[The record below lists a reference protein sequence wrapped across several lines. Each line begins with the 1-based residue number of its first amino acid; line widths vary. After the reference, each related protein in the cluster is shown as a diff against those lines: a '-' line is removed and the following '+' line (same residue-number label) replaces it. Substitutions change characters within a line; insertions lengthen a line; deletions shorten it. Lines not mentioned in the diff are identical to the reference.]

1 MISTA
6 FQEKIEHE
14 FIHGSAISPDL
25 FRATVEVVSDT
36 EVLPGGDVCYPIHE
50 ALNWQVTRFGQQART
65 TQQAAILRNEDGS
78 CWQLKSEKPRS
89 HKGKAIKYDTPVGN
103 GSRAFL
109 PTINRE
115 TSRAIANHY
124 GCEVSPPGES
134 FWSWLEQ
141 HPEIPIIW
149 TEGGKKALSLLS
161 QGYVA
166 IALYGVH
173 GGYRVKD
180 ELGNPIS
187 PNLIADVA
195 RFAQPG
201 RSHILAFD
209 QDAKPSTIAKVNRA
223 LWRFGSLLEQSG
235 GTVAITSWKPEQGK
249 GVDDLIVQ
257 SGVDA
262 WHTAYSDAMPL
273 AHWQIWQQLSGQ
285 LTHKA
290 SIRLNTAHLT
300 ELNPESLPDTGII
313 AIASAKGT
321 EKTKFI
327 GRLTAES
334 RIVLAAGHRICL
346 MRNLCQR
353 WGINYRGD
361 LDKAN
366 GQFITGSGYTLKVGL
381 CVDSLLAID
390 PEKFRGCDLIIDE
403 VTQVFRHLITS
414 STCRKDGRLPAL
426 LAKLHQL
433 IQVAKRVIVA
443 DADLN
448 NTVLDYLR
456 SLRGDNAPIFLVRND
471 YQPQGY
477 PVEFLQSPD
486 ATIITARLLNDCR
499 HRLPGQVLFVATDS
513 KMGSKTLARL
523 VSQVEGLG
531 QRVLVINSETSGGES
546 EQEFINHPDQVLAR
560 GEYDV
565 IICSPSLATG
575 VSIEAQGIISRVY
588 GIFYGASST
597 DGDMA
602 QSLARVREP
611 VERVVWC
618 APYGRNF
625 SKVSRSTNPLELKSQ
640 LKQRTDAT
648 VMLTRS
654 QLRED
659 IAGEITGYDW
669 QSDPHL
675 NLWARITADQNRAM
689 HSLRDALLV
698 RLRYEGNQVTLIDA
712 GSDQA
717 VKLLTKHAKEE
728 IRQIEA
734 DAVSKAAVLDR
745 AEVLQLETKEA
756 QTPDERLAIARYYMG
771 DFYATEEVT
780 SELVRWDNDGR
791 RRGELLN
798 LETLIYPDV
807 AIERDLKG
815 LEKQASWN
823 QGIVPWDVGTAELRR
838 RLRAELKLNDF
849 LDPDKEWTK
858 HDLKPYADTA
868 RELKP
873 QIKLG
878 LNFSI
883 TDGMSDTQII
893 HQLLSHMGIKFEWRW
908 SRSVAGYE
916 GEKLRVYR
924 LDTAHW
930 QQLTDVLDRRA
941 VRREILRQT
950 EQESGSP
957 PLKSSYTGG
966 GDPIMKVPLEEE
978 SWLTSE
984 SLADVRMMWRDAD
997 SEEVRAEIRRFV
1009 PLAVLQRAVA
1019 SHQEPA

>member
-1 MISTA
+1 MPSVSAPIKKT
-6 FQEKIEHE
+6 FKQRIEQE
-14 FIHGSAISPDL
+14 FIHGSEIAPDL

-50 ALNWQVTRFGQQART
+50 ALNWHLTRFGHQARI

-78 CWQLKSEKPRS
+78 CWQLKSEKPRI
-89 HKGKAIKYDTPVGN
+89 HKGKLVKYDTPVGK

-115 TSRAIANHY
+115 TRRAIAQRYQCN
-124 GCEVSPPGES
+124 VPLPGES
-134 FWSWLEQ
+134 FWNWLEQ

-166 IALYGVH
+166 ISLYGVH
-173 GGYRVKD
+173 GGYRAKD
-180 ELGNPIS
+180 EMGNPIN
-187 PNLIADVA
+187 PILIADVTQ
-195 RFAQPG
+195 FAQPG
-201 RSHILAFD
+201 RNHILAFD

-235 GTVAITSWKPEQGK
+235 GTVAIVSWKPEQGK

-257 SGVDA
+257 SGVAA
-262 WHTAYSDAMPL
+262 WEVSHSEAMPL
-273 AHWQIWQQLSGQ
+273 AQWQIWQRLSGQ
-285 LTHKA
+285 LTYKA

-334 RIVLAAGHRICL
+334 QIVLAAGHRICL

-403 VTQVFRHLITS
+403 VTQVLRHLITS

-448 NTVLDYLR
+448 NAALDYLQ
-456 SLRGDNAPIFLVRND
+456 SLRGDNAPVFLVRND

-486 ATIITARLLNDCR
+486 ATVITARLLNDCR
-499 HRLPGQVLFVATDS
+499 HRLPGQVLFVVTDS

-523 VSQVEGLG
+523 VRQVEGLG
-531 QRVLVINSETSGGES
+531 LRVLVINSETSGGES
-546 EQEFINHPDQVLAR
+546 EQEFINHPDEVLAR
-560 GEYDV
+560 GDYDV

-575 VSIEAQGIISRVY
+575 VSIEAQGIISKVY

-602 QSLARVREP
+602 QSLARVRAL

-648 VMLTRS
+648 AMLIRS
-654 QLRED
+654 GLRED
-659 IAGEITGYDW
+659 IAGAISGYDW
-669 QSDPHL
+669 KSDPHL

-698 RLRYEGNQVTLIDA
+698 RLRFEGNQVTVIDA
-712 GSDQA
+712 GTNQA
-717 VKLLTKHAKEE
+717 MKLLTQQAKEE

-734 DAVSKAAVLDR
+734 DAVSKATVLTR
-745 AEVLQLETKEA
+745 SEVLQLETKEA

-771 DFYATEEVT
+771 DFY
-780 SELVRWDNDGR
+780 
-791 RRGELLN
+791 
-798 LETLIYPDV
+798 
-807 AIERDLKG
+807 
-815 LEKQASWN
+815 
-823 QGIVPWDVGTAELRR
+823 
-838 RLRAELKLNDF
+838 
-849 LDPDKEWTK
+849 
-858 HDLKPYADTA
+858 
-868 RELKP
+868 
-873 QIKLG
+873 
-878 LNFSI
+878 
-883 TDGMSDTQII
+883 
-893 HQLLSHMGIKFEWRW
+893 
-908 SRSVAGYE
+908 
-916 GEKLRVYR
+916 
-924 LDTAHW
+924 
-930 QQLTDVLDRRA
+930 
-941 VRREILRQT
+941 
-950 EQESGSP
+950 
-957 PLKSSYTGG
+957 
-966 GDPIMKVPLEEE
+966 
-978 SWLTSE
+978 
-984 SLADVRMMWRDAD
+984 
-997 SEEVRAEIRRFV
+997 
-1009 PLAVLQRAVA
+1009 
-1019 SHQEPA
+1019 